1 MKQVYSRSFTVTFLS
16 GDSGY
21 VFADRIDPGHILH
34 VHSCSAYSPAR
45 HASDNAIIGIRQG
58 GQDIIVTAQ
67 APLAAQDAI
76 DASNDFFVGESDQI
90 FAYFPDARNTDL
102 IGIHI
107 NGILLPLSEWEG
119 LLELR

>member
-1 MKQVYSRSFTVTFLS
+1 MRQVYNRSFTVAFTT

-21 VFADRIDPGHILH
+21 VFADRIEPGFVLH

-45 HASDNAIIGIRQG
+45 HASDNAVIGIRSG

-76 DASNDFFVGESDQI
+76 DAPTDFYAGEHDQV
-90 FAYFPDARNTDL
+90 FALFPDARNTDS

-107 NGILLPLSEWEG
+107 SGELLPLYQ
-119 LLELR
+119 LEMGKE